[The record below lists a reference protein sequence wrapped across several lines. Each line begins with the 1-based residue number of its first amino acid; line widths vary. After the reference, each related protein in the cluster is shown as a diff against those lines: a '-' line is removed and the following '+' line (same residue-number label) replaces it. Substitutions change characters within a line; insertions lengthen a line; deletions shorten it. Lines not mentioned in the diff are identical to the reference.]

1 MKKIIFLIIIAIFT
15 SSCNLWKK
23 EIDAVIEWK
32 IVSEQGKNTKV
43 PAGLRYKTF
52 SIKNNEHKVFKKKD
66 FIKEINKLNIDNL
79 ELILNKNQ
87 KNRWRMN
94 EKNLKNIT
102 FEIILPEND
111 KKQEYIKLIIPI
123 IYNPYQVIF
132 TDIVDGGI
140 NRDDVYNN
148 IKKVADNN
156 ELYTYIT
163 NGIVKISTKDDQDC
177 WKKLYTITETS
188 LFNKIFDRIND
199 FYDELFVSDYYSEVE
214 DYDVH
219 LLLSKYVFKFD
230 NEKFK
235 LLDKQLD
242 NHKNINTKIYIP
254 ELNFQNDDILTNYE
268 NLEIS
273 FVDSSKKDIIKIY
286 DNK

>member
-1 MKKIIFLIIIAIFT
+1 MKKIIFFIIIAILMT
-15 SSCNLWKK
+15 SCNLWKK

-43 PAGLRYKTF
+43 PIGLRYKTF
-52 SIKNNEHKVFKKKD
+52 SIKVNEHKVFKKKD
-66 FIKEINKLNIDNL
+66 FIKEINKLNTDNL

-87 KNRWRMN
+87 ENRWKIDK
-94 EKNLKNIT
+94 KNLEDIT

-111 KKQEYIKLIIPI
+111 KKKEYIKLIIPI

-156 ELYTYIT
+156 DLYTYIT
-163 NGIVKISTKDDQDC
+163 NGIIKISTEDKQDC

-199 FYDELFVSDYYSEVE
+199 FYDELFASDYYSEVE
-214 DYDVH
+214 NYDVH
-219 LLLSKYVFKFD
+219 ILLSKYVYQFD
-230 NEKFK
+230 HEKFK
-235 LLDKQLD
+235 LLDKQL
-242 NHKNINTKIYIP
+242 NIHKNINTKIYIP
-254 ELNFQNDDILTNYE
+254 NLNSQNDILTNYK

-273 FVDSSKKDIIKIY
+273 FVDNSEKNIIKIY
-286 DNK
+286 NK